1 MYFEPTD
8 EQGRRI
14 AVGDWVR
21 LVSIPP
27 DVATDPEETRAVF
40 AAALGKTFRVEAFN
54 EYGLAELDLTQKVA
68 RLNTIW
74 VEPPYLRRTRRAVRR

>member
-1 MYFEPTD
+1 
-8 EQGRRI
+8 
-14 AVGDWVR
+14 
-21 LVSIPP
+21 
-27 DVATDPEETRAVF
+27 
-40 AAALGKTFRVEAFN
+40 VEAFN